1 MTFDDGSFENAI
13 PRLGAKYTDS
23 AYSAYNL
30 HLMKA
35 IITFFVLR
43 KWIYDESGN
52 EIDIIRIF
60 GMKQSRLS
68 ESSGINFNQFVS
80 ENKDAA

>member
-1 MTFDDGSFENAI
+1 M
-13 PRLGAKYTDS
+13 
-23 AYSAYNL
+23 
-30 HLMKA
+30 
-35 IITFFVLR
+35 
-43 KWIYDESGN
+43 YDESGN

>member
-1 MTFDDGSFENAI
+1 M
-13 PRLGAKYTDS
+13 
-23 AYSAYNL
+23 
-30 HLMKA
+30 
-35 IITFFVLR
+35 
-43 KWIYDESGN
+43 YDESGN

-80 ENKDAA
+80 EQQRRCLD